1 MPSPFDD
8 ISPEQLRHADSFKWT
23 RYPAD
28 VLPLWVADMD
38 FPIAPSIA
46 KALQDRLARP
56 IGYQAI
62 RTDPDLLD
70 LLRDK
75 LHRDGVPEL
84 PAKGAITLVSGV
96 VQGLYASVFG
106 LTEPGDEV
114 LTFVPIY
121 PPFFGAITDHGR
133 VAKHLP
139 LVRGAERWEMD
150 FEALERAV
158 TPKSKLLMLCHPHNP
173 TGRVWTREELSTLA
187 DFANRHNLFVVSDEL
202 HADLTL
208 DGPFV
213 PFSAVADEA
222 LRARTITLTGP
233 CKAYNTA
240 GLGIGAMVTH
250 DVELMK
256 RIRKAT
262 AGLLGH
268 SGTMPITM
276 WRAALQDDGAWLASA
291 LEYLR
296 GNRAFLAQFVR
307 ERLPFV
313 DHVPPEATYLA
324 WLDFRKH
331 ARADEIDQLTLKEAK
346 VALGDGPMFGQA
358 YRGSVRIN
366 FATSRAILT
375 EALERIASVTAPA
388 A

>member
-8 ISPEQLRHADSFKWT
+8 ITPESLRHPDSFKWT
-23 RYPAD
+23 HYGPD

-46 KALQDRLARP
+46 KALSERLTRG
-56 IGYQAI
+56 IGYQSI

-70 LLRDK
+70 VLREK
-75 LHRDGVPEL
+75 LQRDGTPEL
-84 PAKGAITLVSGV
+84 PTKGAITLVNGV

-139 LVRGAERWEMD
+139 LVRGTQRWEID
-150 FEALERAV
+150 FDAMERAI

-173 TGRVWTREELSTLA
+173 TGRVWTRDELSKLA
-187 DFANRHNLFVVSDEL
+187 DFASRHNLHVVSDEL
-202 HADLTL
+202 HADLTF

-213 PFSAVADEA
+213 PFSAVAEEA

-240 GLGIGAMVTH
+240 GLGIGAMVAH
-250 DVELMK
+250 DVDLMK
-256 RIRKAT
+256 RIRKST

-276 WRAALQDDGAWLASA
+276 WRAALQDDGAWLASV
-291 LEYLR
+291 LDYLR
-296 GNRAFLAQFVR
+296 GNREFLASFVR
-307 ERLPFV
+307 ERLPMV

-331 ARADEIDQLTLKEAK
+331 PRASELYTLLLKDAK
-346 VALGDGPMFGQA
+346 VALGDGPMFGEG
-358 YRGSVRIN
+358 YRGFVRLN

-375 EALERIASVTAPA
+375 EALERIAGVATSVA
-388 A
+388 